1 MLDRRT
7 RIALVAMS
15 LAVFVI
21 ANDITS
27 LSVAL
32 PQIERTF
39 HVDVETVQWVMNAYT
54 LVFGVWI
61 VTAGGSATCS
71 AGAGPSSPGS
81 PSSPCSR
88 HLAAVAWSCGVLI
101 GARAAMAVGAAL
113 IWPSVV
119 GLIFSLVPPERAGLA
134 GALLLGV
141 SGIGNALGPMI
152 GGVLT
157 DQPSWRW
164 ILVLN
169 LPIAAAAVTLVRL
182 YVPSDASIEGRQRL
196 DWTGVGTLSV
206 GLVSRP

>member
-1 MLDRRT
+1 
-7 RIALVAMS
+7 
-15 LAVFVI
+15 
-21 ANDITS
+21 
-27 LSVAL
+27 
-32 PQIERTF
+32 
-39 HVDVETVQWVMNAYT
+39 
-54 LVFGVWI
+54 
-61 VTAGGSATCS
+61 
-71 AGAGPSSPGS
+71 
-81 PSSPCSR
+81 
-88 HLAAVAWSCGVLI
+88 
-101 GARAAMAVGAAL
+101 
-113 IWPSVV
+113 V